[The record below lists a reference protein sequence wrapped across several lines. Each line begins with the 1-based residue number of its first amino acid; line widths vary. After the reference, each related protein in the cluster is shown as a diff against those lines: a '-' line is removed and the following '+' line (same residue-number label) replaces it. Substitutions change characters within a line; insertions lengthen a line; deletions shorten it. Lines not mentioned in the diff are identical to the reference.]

1 MRSRTAAV
9 ALAATITLAATAAC
23 APAQSGGSAATEDVQ
38 DGTLR
43 VWLFS
48 EVTQDPKEAVVDQ
61 AVAEFEQAHDGVEVD
76 VEYIPVDARS
86 ERFTG
91 AFNDPAS
98 APDVAEIGNTDLAG
112 FVDAGGLMDVTDAIA
127 DWDES
132 ADIDPSVLATTEI
145 EGASYAV
152 PWYIGVRALYYRTD
166 VFADLGLEPPTSL
179 AELEET
185 ARAVRAARPELVGIA
200 TGGAAQFAFLPYIWA
215 HGGEIAEQDGDGA
228 WSGTLDSPEAREG
241 VAAYARLLQ
250 DDICPAQTCA
260 EWGGNAS
267 VQEFVAG
274 NAAMTIGGDFNR
286 RAVDESAVGDLYG
299 VVPLPGV
306 EEGSIA
312 PAFGGGN
319 HLAVL
324 SSTER
329 RTLATEFVQLLAG
342 KQYQQRMF
350 DAMGN
355 IPVFTDV
362 QADVAEQVPAIAPF
376 VETLAAGTS
385 FVPVT
390 PAWSTVDAQAVLPTM
405 VQSVATGAADVDTAT
420 AEATAALDAAF
431 GAQ

>member
-23 APAQSGGSAATEDVQ
+23 APAQSGGSAAADDVQ

-48 EVTQDPKEAVVDQ
+48 EVTQDPKEQVVDE
-61 AVAEFEQAHDGVEVD
+61 AVAEFEADHEGVEVE

-91 AFNDPAS
+91 AFNDPSS

-127 DWDES
+127 DWDEG
-132 ADIDPSVLATTEI
+132 ADIDPAVLATTEI
-145 EGASYAV
+145 DGASYAV

-166 VFADLGLEPPTSL
+166 VFDELGLQPPASL

-185 ARAVRAARPELVGIA
+185 ARTVRAARPELVGIA

-215 HGGEIAEQDGDGA
+215 HGGEIARQDADGA
-228 WSGTLDSPEAREG
+228 WTGTLDSAEAREG
-241 VAAYARLLQ
+241 VAAYARLLG

-286 RAVDESAVGDLYG
+286 RAVDESAVGDRYA

-342 KQYQQRMF
+342 KRYQQAMF

-376 VETLAAGTS
+376 VETLAAGTA

-390 PAWSTVDAQAVLPTM
+390 PAWSTVDAQGVLPTM
-405 VQSVATGAADVDTAT
+405 VQTVATGAADVEMAT
-420 AEATAALDAAF
+420 ADATAALDAAF

>member
-23 APAQSGGSAATEDVQ
+23 APAQSGGSAATDDAQ

-48 EVTQDPKEAVVDQ
+48 EVTQDPKEQVVDQ
-61 AVAEFEQAHDGVEVD
+61 AVAEFEAEHEGVD
-76 VEYIPVDARS
+76 VEIEYIPVDARS

-112 FVDAGGLMDVTDAIA
+112 FVDAGGLLDVTDAIA
-127 DWDES
+127 DWDEG
-132 ADIDPSVLATTEI
+132 ADIDPAVLATTEI
-145 EGASYAV
+145 DGASYAV

-166 VFADLGLEPPTSL
+166 VFDELGLEPPASL

-215 HGGEIAEQDGDGA
+215 HGGEIAEQDAGGA
-228 WSGTLDSPEAREG
+228 WTGALDSPEAREG
-241 VAAYARLLQ
+241 VAAYTRLLG

-286 RAVDESAVGDLYG
+286 RAVDESAVGDRYA

-306 EEGSIA
+306 EEGTIA

-329 RTLATEFVQLLAG
+329 RTLATSFVELLAG
-342 KQYQQRMF
+342 KRYQQQMF

-362 QADVAEQVPAIAPF
+362 QADVAEQVPAIEPF
-376 VETLAAGTS
+376 VETLAAGTR

-405 VQSVATGAADVDTAT
+405 VQTVATGAADVEIAT
-420 AEATAALDAAF
+420 ADATAALDAAF